1 MTKQMENVITLG
13 QPKATETDVLMRVRA
28 LVESRSVISS
38 QIAKEISVSPATLS
52 QIINNKYQAD
62 PSKIVEKLEKWLRL
76 RDSRKTTPSQNP
88 GFVMTTTAQQI
99 TNDLTYAQVTESIV
113 VIYGASGVGKS
124 ETLRH
129 YQKQN
134 NNVWMMTASP
144 SRSSL
149 TECLYEIAMELG
161 MDQAPR
167 RKGPLARVIRQRLK
181 GTEGLIIIDEADH
194 LDYPTLEE
202 LRILQEETGV
212 GMVLVGNN
220 KVYTQLTGGRRNEDF
235 ARLFSR
241 IAKKRGIHKTK
252 QADVRAIAHAW
263 NVLGETENSLMFQI
277 SERPGGLRLLSKTL
291 KLAAMYAKGGQI
303 TEKGLRTAFAEL
315 ETNE

>member
-1 MTKQMENVITLG
+1 MTNVTSLMKAEAKQ
-13 QPKATETDVLMRVRA
+13 TDVLMRI
-28 LVESRSVISS
+28 RSLIEAKSVTSS
-38 QIAKEISVSPATLS
+38 QIAREVSVSAAALSQVLGGSYKADPATV
-52 QIINNKYQAD
+52 IG
-62 PSKIVEKLEKWLRL
+62 KLENWLRL
-76 RDSRKTTPSQNP
+76 REQRNANPSIDP
-88 GFVMTTTAQQI
+88 GFVMTTTAKQI
-99 TNDLTYAQVTESIV
+99 MDDLSYAQITESIV
-113 VIYGASGVGKS
+113 VLYGASGVGKS
-124 ETLRH
+124 KTLDE
-129 YQKQN
+129 YQRSN
-134 NNVWMMTASP
+134 NNVWKVTASP

-167 RKGPLARVIRQRLK
+167 TKGPLSRVIRQRLK
-181 GTEGLIIIDEADH
+181 GSEGLVIVDEADH

-212 GMVLVGNN
+212 GMALVGNN

-252 QADVRAIAHAW
+252 QADVRAIAEAW
-263 NVLGETENSLMFQI
+263 NITGGAEVSLMIQI

-291 KLAAMYAKGGQI
+291 KLAAMFAKGNAM
-303 TEKGLRTAFAEL
+303 TEQLLRTAFAEL
-315 ETNE
+315 ENNE

>member
-1 MTKQMENVITLG
+1 MTSNVVTLG
-13 QPKATETDVLMRVRA
+13 NSEAKSTDTLMRVKA
-28 LVESRSVISS
+28 LTESKTVPAS

-52 QIINNKYQAD
+52 QILNGSYKAD
-62 PSKIVEKLEKWLRL
+62 PSKMIDKLENWLRM
-76 RDSRKTTPSQNP
+76 RDQRNATPSVNP
-88 GFVMTTTAQQI
+88 GFVMTQTAKRI
-99 TNDLTYAQVTESIV
+99 TDDLTYAQVTESIV
-113 VIYGASGVGKS
+113 VIFGASGVGKS
-124 ETLRH
+124 ETLRE
-129 YQKQN
+129 YKRNN
-134 NNVWMMTASP
+134 NNVWMITASP

-149 TECLYEIAMELG
+149 TECLYELAMELG
-161 MDQAPR
+161 MDDAPR
-167 RKGPLARVIRQRLK
+167 RKGPLSRVIRNRLM
-181 GTEGLIIIDEADH
+181 GSEGLVVIDEADH

-202 LRILQEETGV
+202 LRILQEETGI

-252 QADVRAIAHAW
+252 LADVRAIADAW
-263 NVLGETENSLMFQI
+263 NVNGEAERSLMVQI

-291 KLAAMYAKGGQI
+291 KLAAMFAKGQSI
-303 TEKGLRTAFAEL
+303 NEQVLRKAFAEL

>member
-1 MTKQMENVITLG
+1 MTSNVITLG
-13 QPKATETDVLMRVRA
+13 NGEGKSTDTLMRVKA
-28 LVESRSVISS
+28 LTESKTVSAA

-52 QIINNKYQAD
+52 QILNGSYKAD
-62 PSKIVEKLEKWLRL
+62 PSKMIDKLENWLRM
-76 RDSRKTTPSQNP
+76 RDQRNATPSVNP
-88 GFVMTTTAQQI
+88 GFVMTQTAKQI
-99 TNDLTYAQVTESIV
+99 TDDLTYAQVTESIV
-113 VIYGASGVGKS
+113 VIFGASGVGKS
-124 ETLRH
+124 ETLRE
-129 YQKQN
+129 YKRNN
-134 NNVWMMTASP
+134 NNVWMITASP

-149 TECLYEIAMELG
+149 TECLYELAMELG
-161 MDQAPR
+161 MDDAPR
-167 RKGPLARVIRQRLK
+167 RKGPLSRVIRNRFM
-181 GTEGLIIIDEADH
+181 GSEGLVVIDEADH

-202 LRILQEETGV
+202 LRILQEETGI

-252 QADVRAIAHAW
+252 LADVRAIADAW
-263 NVLGETENSLMFQI
+263 NVNGEAERSLMVQI

-291 KLAAMYAKGGQI
+291 KLAAMFAKGQSI
-303 TEKGLRTAFAEL
+303 NEQVLRKAFAEL

>member
-1 MTKQMENVITLG
+1 MSNVVELG
-13 QPKATETDVLMRVRA
+13 NAESSQTDVLMRVRA
-28 LVESRSVISS
+28 LTESKTVVAS

-52 QIINNKYQAD
+52 QILRGTYQAD
-62 PSKIVEKLEKWLRL
+62 PSKMIKKLERWLNYREEK
-76 RDSRKTTPSQNP
+76 SAKPSVNP
-88 GFVMTTTAQQI
+88 GFVMTQTAQLI

-124 ETLRH
+124 ETLRE
-129 YQKQN
+129 YKKNN
-134 NNVWMMTASP
+134 NNVWMITASP

-149 TECLYEIAMELG
+149 TECLYELALELG
-161 MDQAPR
+161 LDDAPR
-167 RKGPLARVIRQRLK
+167 RKGMLSRVIRNRLI
-181 GTEGLIIIDEADH
+181 GSEGLVIIDEADH

-202 LRILQEETGV
+202 LRIVQEETGI

-220 KVYTQLTGGRRNEDF
+220 KVYSQLTGGRRNEDF

-252 QADVRAIAHAW
+252 QGDVRAIADAW
-263 NVLGETENSLMFQI
+263 NVNGVTERTTMNLI

-291 KLAAMYAKGGQI
+291 KLAAMFANGNSI
-303 TEKGLRTAFAEL
+303 TEAVLRKAFAEL

>member
-1 MTKQMENVITLG
+1 MDTNVVALG
-13 QPKATETDVLMRVRA
+13 SAEATQTDVLMRVRT
-28 LVESRSVISS
+28 LTESKVISNS

-52 QIINNKYQAD
+52 QILNGAYKAD
-62 PSKIVEKLEKWLRL
+62 PSKMIEKLSNWLRI
-76 RDSRKTTPSQNP
+76 REQRKSSPSINP
-88 GFVMTTTAQQI
+88 GFVMTQTAKQI
-99 TNDLTYAQVTESIV
+99 TDDLTYAQVTESIV
-113 VIYGASGVGKS
+113 VIFGASGVGKS
-124 ETLRH
+124 ETLRE
-129 YQKQN
+129 YKRNN
-134 NNVWMMTASP
+134 NNVWMVTSSP

-149 TECLYEIAMELG
+149 TECLYELALELG
-161 MDQAPR
+161 LDDAPR
-167 RKGPLARVIRQRLK
+167 RKGPLSRVVRNRLV
-181 GTEGLIIIDEADH
+181 GSEGLVIIDEADH

-202 LRILQEETGV
+202 LRILQEETGI

-252 QADVRAIAHAW
+252 QADVRAIADAW
-263 NVLGETENSLMFQI
+263 NVPGSAEFSLMQQI

-291 KLAAMYAKGGQI
+291 KLAAMFAKGGSINEQV
-303 TEKGLRTAFAEL
+303 LRKAFAEL